1 MHLPPTSKDKI
12 EKMCRAAGLK
22 PERRSKIR
30 GLDVLIAD
38 GFSLPPHNAFRRFGV
53 AAKDFPRGCYVTF
66 WWLMKGEERMFIG
79 CPLMF
84 EALHDPE
91 LGAGSKKLARINAAL
106 KHAREIAENMKRK
119 SLNG

>member
-1 MHLPPTSKDKI
+1 MPTNKDKI

-38 GFSLPPHNAFRRFGV
+38 GFSLPPHINFRKFGV
-53 AAKDFPRGCYVTF
+53 AAKDFPEGCYVTF
-66 WWLMKGEERMFIG
+66 WWLMKGEDKMYVG

-84 EALHDPE
+84 DANHDPQYDQ
-91 LGAGSKKLARINAAL
+91 STRKLARINSAL
-106 KHAREIAENMKRK
+106 KHAGEIVENMKSKRTV
-119 SLNG
+119 LHA